1 MIKTEFWDDE
11 KLATI
16 SRDARLTYIALWNF
30 SDDYGVVKGH
40 HARLENI
47 LKNTVKLDAKHA
59 KFQKEYYEMRKALSE
74 QYAELLKKNPVKKI

>member
-1 MIKTEFWDDE
+1 MKQP
-11 KLATI
+11 KLK
-16 SRDARLTYIALWNF
+16 LGE
-30 SDDYGVVKGH
+30 GVIDPITK
-40 HARLENI
+40 ARLENI